1 MSPADPATTRDEMLW
16 QTNLSGGAGN
26 DTYVA
31 DNGDTSA
38 KGIDSVF
45 TNSETFT
52 LANNVESLTLTDVAS
67 TGNGGSNV
75 ITGGGGNDTL
85 NGAGSADTL
94 IGGGGKDP
102 MNGGTGNDTFPFAA
116 GFGNDTI
123 SGFDA
128 NPHWRARSAR
138 HLGVGDSPRGRSVWA
153 KPVTSMP
160 RAQCGRADTQKSCH
174 RVSNEQAWW
183 QQVGI
188 DPLSKNYIA

>member
-1 MSPADPATTRDEMLW
+1 MLW

-52 LANNVESLTLTDVAS
+52 LANNVESLTLTVAS

-123 SGFDA
+123 
-128 NPHWRARSAR
+128 
-138 HLGVGDSPRGRSVWA
+138 
-153 KPVTSMP
+153 
-160 RAQCGRADTQKSCH
+160 
-174 RVSNEQAWW
+174 
-183 QQVGI
+183 
-188 DPLSKNYIA
+188 

>member
-1 MSPADPATTRDEMLW
+1 MAIA
-16 QTNLSGGAGN
+16 
-26 DTYVA
+26 
-31 DNGDTSA
+31 SA

-52 LANNVESLTLTDVAS
+52 LANNVESLTLTGVDDFTS

-94 IGGGGKDP
+94 IGGGGNDT
-102 MNGGTGNDTFPFAA
+102 MNGGTGNDTFLFAA

-128 NPHWRARSAR
+128 NPH
-138 HLGVGDSPRGRSVWA
+138 
-153 KPVTSMP
+153 
-160 RAQCGRADTQKSCH
+160 
-174 RVSNEQAWW
+174 
-183 QQVGI
+183 
-188 DPLSKNYIA
+188 